1 MSPLSFARMEN
12 AMPEQSRKPI
22 SPELEQAFYDAVYA
36 CRDWMLDPVREPE
49 VYVNP
54 DRSTRHKM
62 SAICQLILAQSNMP
76 LPQRTL
82 DELCKIADETQR
94 YSKSSLDGNASYHAG
109 ARYLLELIESK
120 KRRG

>member
-62 SAICQLILAQSNMP
+62 SAICQLILAQNNMP
-76 LPQRTL
+76 LPQMTL
-82 DELCKIADETQR
+82 DELCKIADETQS